1 MGVKVHDAHHGF
13 LYCEV
18 DKIKGCEIQLDF
30 PSVGATENIMLAA
43 VFAEGETVIRH
54 AAKEPE
60 IVDLQ
65 NFL

>member
-1 MGVKVHDAHHGF
+1 VHDAHHGF

-43 VFAEGETVIRH
+43 VFAEARLLYGMQPRSL
-54 AAKEPE
+54 KS
-60 IVDLQ
+60 
-65 NFL
+65 